1 MNNHQ
6 YMLIA
11 IMAAVV
17 IALRSV
23 PFVLFA
29 GKTRVPAWLL
39 YLGKVLTAAAIAML
53 VVYSLFGNLDY
64 FHTHYARI
72 IPALL
77 ASAVTVLLHWFMK
90 NPLISIIVGT
100 VCYML
105 LIKL

>member
-1 MNNHQ
+1 MTLHQ
-6 YMLIA
+6 YAMIA
-11 IMAAVV
+11 VMAAAV
-17 IALRSV
+17 ILLRSI
-23 PFVLFA
+23 PFVLFS
-29 GKTRVPAWLL
+29 GKRKVPPSLL

-64 FHTHYARI
+64 FNTHYARI

-77 ASAVTVLLHWFMK
+77 AGAVTVVLHWFMK
-90 NPLISIIVGT
+90 NPLISIIAGT

>member
-1 MNNHQ
+1 MNLHQ
-6 YMLIA
+6 YILIGV
-11 IMAAVV
+11 MALVV
-17 IALRSV
+17 IFLRSV

-29 GKTRVPAWLL
+29 GKTKVPSWLL

-53 VVYSLFGNLDY
+53 VVYSMFGNLDY
-64 FHTHYARI
+64 FNTHYARI

-77 ASAVTVLLHWFMK
+77 AGAVTVVLHWFMK